1 MQAGGITRVR
11 GLSVG
16 HYTDLESATGCTVI
30 LCEDGAVGGVDV
42 RGASPGTRETDL
54 LGSTKR
60 GPAVHAVVLSGG
72 SAFGL
77 DSASGVVRFLE
88 ERGVGLR
95 VGGAI
100 VPIVPA
106 AILFDLG
113 LVTGNVRPG
122 ADDGYAACLT
132 AAGGVVSEGS
142 VGAGTGATVGKLLGA
157 ENAVKGGLG
166 TSAIDLG
173 GGLIVGAIVA
183 VNAIGGVYDPDTG
196 EVVAG
201 PRMDG
206 GAVMEDTVEM
216 FTSDHFSP
224 TGVAPPAFNTTIG
237 VVATNVALTKDQTN
251 ILASVAHD
259 GLALAVRPAHLTG
272 DGDTMFA
279 LATGEMEAPDH
290 FNRVLAAGALSV
302 SRAILR
308 GVRMAT
314 GLGGIPSVG
323 ELAAA

>member
-1 MQAGGITRVR
+1 MQAGGITQVR
-11 GLSVG
+11 GLSIG
-16 HYTDLESATGCTVI
+16 HYTDLEAATGCTVV
-30 LCEDGAVGGVDV
+30 LCEGGAVGGVDV

-60 GPAVHAVVLSGG
+60 VSAVHAVVLSGG

-77 DSASGVVRFLE
+77 DAASGVVRFLE
-88 ERGVGLR
+88 ERGIGLR
-95 VGGAI
+95 IGGAV

-113 LVTGNVRPG
+113 LVTGDIRPG
-122 ADDGYAACLT
+122 ADDGYAACL
-132 AAGGVVSEGS
+132 AAASGAVSEGS
-142 VGAGTGATVGKLLGA
+142 VGAGTGATVCKLLGP
-157 ENAVKGGLG
+157 ENALKGGLG

-173 GGLIVGAIVA
+173 GGLVVGATVA

-196 EVVAG
+196 AVVAG

-206 GAVMEDTVEM
+206 GAIMEDTVEM
-216 FTSDHFSP
+216 YTSSDFVP
-224 TGVAPPAFNTTIG
+224 AGAAAPSLNTTIG
-237 VVATNVALTKDQTN
+237 VVATNAALTKDEAN
-251 ILASVAHD
+251 LLASVAHD

-279 LATGEMEAPDH
+279 LATGEMEAPGH

-302 SRAILR
+302 SRAIVR
-308 GVRMAT
+308 GVTMAT
-314 GLGGIPSVG
+314 GLGGVPSVG
-323 ELAAA
+323 ELTRT